1 MRGLPWRDVDL
12 DAGIVHVRQ
21 RADAW
26 NNIDPPKSKAGKRDI
41 PLAPIVVNALKEWQE
56 RCPDGELKLVFP
68 NGAGNIENHSN
79 LYDRF
84 WQPLQ
89 IGLGLTAQ
97 ATDDEGKPL
106 VDADGK
112 PVLTHRY
119 GFHTL
124 RHAAASLFIQ
134 HLKWSPKR
142 IQNVMDHS
150 SIRMT
155 FDLYG
160 HLFDD
165 IEKDRADM
173 ATIEAAIRAA

>member
-1 MRGLPWRDVDL
+1 MAATRY
-12 DAGIVHVRQ
+12 A
-21 RADAW
+21 
-26 NNIDPPKSKAGKRDI
+26 
-41 PLAPIVVNALKEWQE
+41 IVVNALKKWKEE
-56 RCPDGELKLVFP
+56 DPKGELDLVFP
-68 NGAGNIENHSN
+68 NGAGNVESHSN

-89 IGLGLTAQ
+89 IGLGMAVDTGEKDAAGK
-97 ATDDEGKPL
+97 ATM
-106 VDADGK
+106 A
-112 PVLTHRY
+112 HRY

-142 IQNVMDHS
+142 IQTVMGHS
-150 SIRMT
+150 SVRIT

-173 ATIEAAIRAA
+173 AMIEAAIRAA